1 MCVSSNPGLS
11 SVVFAALSK
20 AAEKQIGR
28 DEIVDGSKHVVTFDG
43 FGKVNDVPFS
53 VSLDTEV
60 KVGHGGMK
68 ASSVAI
74 DPTRQ
79 MAYVFEL
86 IELAFGPSALKEIID
101 DMVGKFK
108 ATGEIPATDHYVEL
122 AEEVAKELRKSR
134 QIAFK
139 GSVVVSTTKPPVL
152 SFDAS

>member
-20 AAEKQIGR
+20 AAEKQVGR

-86 IELAFGPSALKEIID
+86 IELAFGPVALKEIID
-101 DMVGKFK
+101 DMVAKFK
-108 ATGEIPATDHYVEL
+108 ATGEIPATDHYVDL